1 MHLQLTA
8 LNAGATVELV
18 MAVKYVVKQLTP
30 FGPLVHRRSRSNCV
44 GELIY
49 TKTKNICGCNVSQL
63 YLSILT

>member
-18 MAVKYVVKQLTP
+18 MEVKYVVKQLTP

-44 GELIY
+44 GESIY
-49 TKTKNICGCNVSQL
+49 TENKKYMWL
-63 YLSILT
+63 